1 MATVI
6 SDGVKMAE
14 VVRIRFYFTVRLLFF
29 FKLSIGHYSI
39 LWIVKEPLV
48 LFFWVWVRKWCDR
61 VYWTAIE
68 STLED
73 GDDNV
78 DIHVQ
83 C

>member
-1 MATVI
+1 M
-6 SDGVKMAE
+6 
-14 VVRIRFYFTVRLLFF
+14 FF
-29 FKLSIGHYSI
+29 FG
-39 LWIVKEPLV
+39 
-48 LFFWVWVRKWCDR
+48 VWVRKWCDR

-73 GDDNV
+73 GEDGDDNV